1 MMGAE
6 STPIVD
12 RYAPFVKIQI
22 FFLPIVDSS
31 ALSMIGKKEIVDKQ
45 ENMLYYLQQDK
56 LSYRR
61 IKYRRNGC

>member
-31 ALSMIGKKEIVDKQ
+31 ALSMIGKKEIVDK
-45 ENMLYYLQQDK
+45 
-56 LSYRR
+56 
-61 IKYRRNGC
+61 